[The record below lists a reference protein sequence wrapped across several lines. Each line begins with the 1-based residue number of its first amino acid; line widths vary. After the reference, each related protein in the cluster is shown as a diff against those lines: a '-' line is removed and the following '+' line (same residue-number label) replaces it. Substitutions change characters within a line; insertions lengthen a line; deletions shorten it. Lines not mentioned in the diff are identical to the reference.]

1 MVLVNKITEILYFF
15 YPSKIWSFYLEPP
28 NEYYSKS
35 GNVVD
40 TNVEPVE
47 PCVHVLYTLK

>member
-1 MVLVNKITEILYFF
+1 MRF
-15 YPSKIWSFYLEPP
+15 SFGATI
-28 NEYYSKS
+28 NEYYSKR
-35 GNVVD
+35 GNIVD